1 MMVTVSEVKKQI
13 EKIRISDFQIEDM
26 EFRGQKIKY
35 SRLLRDALLCFNN
48 ICDIND
54 ISKEERN
61 VLSEELDIIMKNKLR
76 NLNPDFSEDV
86 LSNMIASYSRG
97 YVKFPMDILVVDDAV
112 FQKEGTFNEFGE
124 IYKIKTFM
132 FEGSDPYY
140 DIYDIFFTYNI
151 DLDNIFAYEDYLTR
165 EDAMFTSKFISDYIN
180 SIYGKNITKPIYE
193 LNKDGFHYG
202 YSGLTSGDVHGVNVY
217 INRIHDDIGKSIIA
231 RQDGVIKFCVQDKDN
246 ITLYTIHQSFDGDK
260 PIWIVVNENRNVWR
274 LTEAAPKNKN
284 EDKSKLMSKILNK
297 KH

>member
-1 MMVTVSEVKKQI
+1 
-13 EKIRISDFQIEDM
+13 
-26 EFRGQKIKY
+26 
-35 SRLLRDALLCFNN
+35 LLCFNN

-61 VLSEELDIIMKNKLR
+61 VLSEELDIIMKNKLK

-86 LSNMIASYSRG
+86 LSNMIALYSRG

-132 FEGSDPYY
+132 FEGSAPYY

-165 EDAMFTSKFISDYIN
+165 EDAMFTFKFISDYIN

-202 YSGLTSGDVHGVNVY
+202 YSGLINGDVHGVNVY
-217 INRIHDDIGKSIIA
+217 INRIHDDIG
-231 RQDGVIKFCVQDKDN
+231 R
-246 ITLYTIHQSFDGDK
+246 
-260 PIWIVVNENRNVWR
+260 
-274 LTEAAPKNKN
+274 
-284 EDKSKLMSKILNK
+284 
-297 KH
+297 